1 MNIQEL
7 DETILKLEKINHKL
21 DLLLKKGGNDENLVS
36 KRREL
41 LKKYFQLKKELN
53 DERVL

>member
-7 DETILKLEKINHKL
+7 DEVILKLEKINHKL

>member
-7 DETILKLEKINHKL
+7 DETILKLEKINYKL